1 MNASSNEFHLKTY
14 TAVAAQ
20 FLGSFDSGI
29 GMPSIS
35 EWAHGQ
41 VAQIK
46 KKHEQAKSKFSAIQ
60 AGVQMLQ
67 INEKSK
73 EALAGADTDAARRNV
88 ESDLERD
95 NLQILLQI
103 MWTVTAVDITSTL
116 YETCQMLF
124 FDKSVSDRN
133 IRKTR
138 ALAVK
143 RLGEIF
149 TNSPEPEYQDEDVTA
164 RHIYEEAAFAAMLE
178 TIKKK
183 EEEAERTRK
192 L

>member
-1 MNASSNEFHLKTY
+1 M
-14 TAVAAQ
+14 
-20 FLGSFDSGI
+20 DSGI

-35 EWAHGQ
+35 EWANGQ
-41 VAQIK
+41 IAQIK
-46 KKHEQAKSKFSAIQ
+46 KKHEQTKSKWNAIQ
-60 AGVQMLQ
+60 AGMQMLQ

-73 EALAGADTDAARRNV
+73 EALEGASTDEARRNV

-95 NLQILLQI
+95 NLKILLQI

-116 YETCQMLF
+116 YETCQMFF
-124 FDKSVSDRN
+124 FDKSVTDRN

-143 RLGEIF
+143 QLGEMF
-149 TNSPEPEYQDEDVTA
+149 MSTPEPEYPNEEFTA
-164 RHIYEEAAFAAMLE
+164 RQIYEEAAFAAMLE

-183 EEEAERTRK
+183 EEQLSVHEIKDDIATTCIRV
-192 L
+192 LI